1 MNILVYNLAAEYA
14 GALTILENFYRE
26 VLDYPD
32 KSIHWYFLVSTD
44 KLKDA
49 ENVTVIREPWIKKS
63 WAHRWYFD
71 TFCVQKV
78 VKEKKID
85 VIYSMQN
92 APVKR
97 AKVKQVV
104 YFHQSLQFS
113 PVKFSLRRKEERIY
127 AIRQKFIARIYRK
140 QLRKA
145 DHIIVQTKW
154 FKEASAKWIPFDENK
169 FSVVNP
175 KVNVDPRLLEKEYK
189 LSEPIFFY
197 PAGDGVHKNHQVILD
212 ACEILKKDGITDGYK
227 VVFTMDGV
235 SPFSAGIAQ
244 IAKEKGYPIVFT
256 GIISKAEVFDYYSKS
271 VMLFPSYLETF
282 GLPPLEARMMKAIV
296 IASDMPFCRESLDGY
311 ENAHFHGI
319 HDAKKLASL
328 MKQVI
333 MGTMNYITPQENNNP
348 QNKKTIIECIFDG
361 IKDGE

>member
-14 GALTILENFYRE
+14 GALTILENFYQE

-44 KLKDA
+44 KLQDS

-63 WAHRWYFD
+63 WLHRWYFD

-78 VKEKKID
+78 IKEKKID
-85 VIYSMQN
+85 LVYSMQN

-113 PVKFSLRRKEERIY
+113 PVKFSLWDKGQRQY

-175 KVNVDPRLLEKEYK
+175 KVTIEERFLEKPYN
-189 LSEPIFFY
+189 LQQPIFFY
-197 PAGDGVHKNHQVILD
+197 PAGDGVHKNHKVILD
-212 ACEILKKDGITDGYK
+212 ACALLKKEGITDGYK

-244 IAKEKGYPIVFT
+244 VAKENGYPIEFT
-256 GIISKAEVFDYYSKS
+256 GIISKDEVFDYYSKS

-282 GLPPLEARMMKAIV
+282 GLPPLEARKMKAIV
-296 IASDMPFCRESLDGY
+296 LASDMPFCRESLDGY
-311 ENAHFHGI
+311 ENAHFYGI
-319 HDAKKLASL
+319 YDAEKLASL

-333 MGTMNYITPQENNNP
+333 EGTLPYITPQNKDGEEK
-348 QNKKTIIECIFDG
+348 KKTVIECIFDG

>member
-32 KSIHWYFLVSTD
+32 KDIHWYFLVSTD
-44 KLKDA
+44 KLQDSD
-49 ENVTVIREPWIKKS
+49 NVTIIREPWIKKS
-63 WAHRWYFD
+63 WLHRWYFD

-85 VIYSMQN
+85 LIYSMQN
-92 APVKR
+92 VPVKR
-97 AKVKQVV
+97 VRTKQVV

-113 PVKFSLRRKEERIY
+113 PVKFSLWNKEQRMY
-127 AIRQKFIARIYRK
+127 AIRQKFISRIFKRHLK
-140 QLRKA
+140 KA

-175 KVNVDPRLLEKEYK
+175 KVTIEEKYLQK
-189 LSEPIFFY
+189 PYNLQEPIFFY
-197 PAGDGVHKNHQVILD
+197 PAGDGMHKNHELVVE
-212 ACEILKKDGITDGYK
+212 ACRKLKAEGITDYK
-227 VVFTMDGV
+227 VVFTLDRKTAIY
-235 SPFSAGIAQ
+235 SERIAQ
-244 IAKEKGYPIVFT
+244 IIENERLPIEFT
-256 GIISKAEVFDYYSKS
+256 GIISKDEVFDYYSKS

-282 GLPPLEARMMKAIV
+282 GLPPLEARKMGAIV
-296 IASDMPFCRESLDGY
+296 FASDMPFCRESLEGY
-311 ENAHFHGI
+311 ENAHFYGI
-319 HDAKKLASL
+319 YDAEKLASL

-333 MGTMNYITPQENNNP
+333 NKQLPYYTPKAEMEEG
-348 QNKKTIIECIFDG
+348 NKKTIIECIFDG
-361 IKDGE
+361 IKTEK